1 MRAQKSNPEIG
12 AEGEADITVSLSK
25 AGLWN
30 HKLFNAGWGT
40 PFDKVV
46 VKPGGGYAVEVKR
59 RDGPTI
65 EFSKIS
71 RSERNGLDKFMWQV
85 GRDYAV
91 IIGIWKT
98 EKSEQAFLIPWHEVR
113 EAVCSGKRGSIRMED
128 FPELPK
134 IAGGWDLSCF
144 RKG

>member
-1 MRAQKSNPEIG
+1 MKTQKSNPEIG
-12 AEGEADITVSLSK
+12 AKGEADITASLRRT
-25 AGLWN
+25 GLWN
-30 HKLFNAGWGT
+30 HKIYNAGWGT

-46 VKPGGGYAVEVKR
+46 VRPHGGYAIEVKL

-65 EFSKIS
+65 EYSKIS
-71 RSERNGLDKFMWQV
+71 DSEREGLTKFMTRV

-98 EKSEQAFLIPWHEVR
+98 EKFQRAFLIPWHKVR
-113 EAVCSGKRGSIRMED
+113 DAVCSGVRGSIRMED

-134 IAGGWDLSCF
+134 VSGGWDLSCF